1 MSDNTMWCYPAP
13 KIKTGMV
20 RGRVAFWTG
29 VNSE

>member
-1 MSDNTMWCYPAP
+1 MWYYPAP

-29 VNSE
+29 VKRE